1 MSVVSKTIFLL
12 LLSIVI
18 LPETTLADKPAGILV
33 IGDSLSSGYGL
44 KTGQGWV
51 QLLRD
56 RLAGQGYKL
65 PLRNASITGETT
77 VGGLNRLPA
86 LLDEEKPT
94 VVIIELGGNDGLR
107 GFPLSRTRQNLAD
120 MIQKSQASGARVLL
134 LGVRLPVNYGS
145 EFRNR
150 FEAMYRQLD
159 EDYDIALVPYLLK
172 DIGEKLEL
180 MQGDGIHPS
189 AEAQPMMLENVWPA
203 LKSILSADN

>member
-1 MSVVSKTIFLL
+1 MSVVSKSIILL
-12 LLSIVI
+12 LLSLAI

-44 KTGQGWV
+44 KAEQGWV

-56 RLAGQGYKL
+56 RLVLKGFKL
-65 PLRNASITGETT
+65 PVRNASITGETT

-86 LLDEEKPT
+86 LLEEEKPA

-107 GFPLSRTRQNLAD
+107 GFPLSRTRQNLAG
-120 MIQKSQASGARVLL
+120 MIEKSQASGARVLL

-145 EFRNR
+145 EFRTR
-150 FEAMYRQLD
+150 FEAMYRQLG
-159 EDYDIALVPYLLK
+159 EDYAISLVPYLLK

-189 AEAQPMMLENVWPA
+189 AEAQPIMLDNVWPSLDA
-203 LKSILSADN
+203 ILAADK